1 MNWVETRPDSELLVG
16 THPILDKTLQ
26 FSKQVTMIFKTHNDI
41 LQKEK
46 RKHKN
51 KNLQLNSR
59 LLESR
64 LMFCF
69 FKG

>member
-46 RKHKN
+46 RKHN
-51 KNLQLNSR
+51 K
-59 LLESR
+59 
-64 LMFCF
+64 
-69 FKG
+69 